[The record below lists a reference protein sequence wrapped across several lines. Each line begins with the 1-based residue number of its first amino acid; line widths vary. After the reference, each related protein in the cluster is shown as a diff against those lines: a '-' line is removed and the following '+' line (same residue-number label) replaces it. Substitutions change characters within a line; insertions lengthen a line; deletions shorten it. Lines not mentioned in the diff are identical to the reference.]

1 LVPPRWR
8 LHGPLDSRRHPWLER
23 VRACGEVAATPP
35 TSDEQRLLDRIA
47 VLRADLDANPEAAL
61 ANVIASEIK
70 RLRQALDDLRR
81 GK

>member
-1 LVPPRWR
+1 M
-8 LHGPLDSRRHPWLER
+8 
-23 VRACGEVAATPP
+23 ATPP